1 MPGFDL
7 PESRPYIRK
16 MVNGATPA
24 PRPQRLANPPDLDR
38 LLSAALTLMLRV
50 GIRSTSFSDVVLAS
64 GLSEDTVRKYCTDWE
79 TLLLKV
85 LESIEQDVIELMIAE
100 VSKAPPTA
108 EAKLGAF
115 VETVTKATS
124 GRLARLSL
132 LVLVGA
138 EFGNGE
144 GRIAARANR
153 LYGHMYRTIEGIIQF
168 GWLRG
173 TFRTDIAVKDLTMAL
188 VGALTGTVLE
198 ARRLGSA
205 IDPAQFDRAVRL
217 VLLRGMEDRLSL
229 ERVLSGYSA
238 PGYHP

>member
-1 MPGFDL
+1 MP
-7 PESRPYIRK
+7 S
-16 MVNGATPA
+16 GATPTARAA
-24 PRPQRLANPPDLDR
+24 PRPANPPDLDR
-38 LLSAALTLMLRV
+38 LLSSALTLMLRG
-50 GIRSTSFSDVVLAS
+50 GIRSTAFGDVVQAS
-64 GLSEDTVRKYCTDWE
+64 GLSDDTVRKYCSDWE
-79 TLLLKV
+79 TLLLKL
-85 LESIEQDVIELMIAE
+85 LETIELDVIEVMIAE

-115 VETVTKATS
+115 VESVTKATP

-132 LVLVGA
+132 LVMVGA

-153 LYGHMYRTIEGIIQF
+153 LYSHMYRTIEGIIQF

-173 TFRTDIAVKDLTMAL
+173 TFRTDIPVKDLTMSL

-205 IDPAQFDRAVRL
+205 VVDPVQFDRAVRL

-229 ERVLSGYSA
+229 ERMLSGYSA